1 MTGRGRERGG
11 RLRPR
16 RPRLLLGTLAVIVVV
31 AGLAAIAYFTPLM
44 AVRSTDVQSNEA
56 VPADQIIGAARVAD
70 GTPLL
75 QVDTQAVAQRIAAIP
90 SIESVRVQRSYP
102 SALTITVV
110 ERQPVVKVTDGDKV
124 HVLDRSGVGYLT
136 FDTSTGVPPE
146 INGLPEFS
154 TPNPGPSDPTTV
166 ETLGAVSELPE
177 SISGRLIAVSASS
190 PVDIEFTLEG
200 DKTVVW
206 GDSERGAEKARTLDA
221 LLTRPAS
228 TYNVSSPE
236 FPAFS

>member
-1 MTGRGRERGG
+1 MTGPGRARAG
-11 RLRPR
+11 RALR

-31 AGLAAIAYFTPLM
+31 VGLGLIAYYTPLM
-44 AVRSTDVQSNEA
+44 AVRSTDVRANQA
-56 VPADQIIGAARVAD
+56 VPADQIVGAADVAD

-102 SALTITVV
+102 SSLTITVV
-110 ERQPVVKVTDGDKV
+110 ERQPVVKVTDDQKV

-146 INGLPEFS
+146 IAALPEFS
-154 TPNPGPSDPTTV
+154 TPNPGPGDPTTV
-166 ETLGAVSELPE
+166 AALGAVHRLPE
-177 SISGRLIAVSASS
+177 SISGQLVAVSASS
-190 PVDIEFTLEG
+190 PVDITFTLKG

-206 GDSERGAEKARTLDA
+206 GDSERGAEKARTLTA
-221 LLTRPAS
+221 ILTRPAS

-236 FPAFS
+236 FPAFE